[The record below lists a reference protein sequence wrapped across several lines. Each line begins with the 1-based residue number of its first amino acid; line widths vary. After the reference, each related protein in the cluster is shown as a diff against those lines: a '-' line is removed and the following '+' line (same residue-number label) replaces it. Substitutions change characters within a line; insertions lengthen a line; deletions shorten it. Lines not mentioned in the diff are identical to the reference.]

1 LNITFENGDEMEVL
15 SDQTWTGREGSIVHD
30 SIYRGEMYD
39 SRRDRLNWTQVGFND
54 SLSAWIMPESLPS
67 PVDPT
72 QNGTL
77 VLQDMP
83 PIRAGSDALHF
94 ETTISAEQQEYLH
107 REEIGEIRGASLAN
121 GGIIKPVRMWT
132 ANSGISVS
140 LENILDIHFYNLL
153 QMILHLIWARI
164 LPDGVA
170 ANSMVHVV

>member
-1 LNITFENGDEMEVL
+1 MEVL
-15 SDQTWTGREGSIVHD
+15 SDQTWIGRGGSIIHD

-67 PVDPT
+67 PVDAT

-107 REEIGEIRGASLAN
+107 REEIGEIRGALLTN

-132 ANSGISVS
+132 ANSGINVS

>member
-1 LNITFENGDEMEVL
+1 MEVL
-15 SDQTWTGREGSIVHD
+15 SDQTWTGREGSILHD
-30 SIYRGEMYD
+30 SIYRGEIYD
-39 SRRDRLNWTQVGFND
+39 SRRDRLNWTQVGFHD

-67 PVDPT
+67 PVDPA

-83 PIRAGSDALHF
+83 PIRAGPDALHF
-94 ETTISAEQQEYLH
+94 ETTISTEQQGYLH
-107 REEIGEIRGASLAN
+107 SEEIGEIRGGSLAD

-140 LENILDIHFYNLL
+140 LEKILDIHFNNLL

-170 ANSMVHVV
+170 ANSMAHVV